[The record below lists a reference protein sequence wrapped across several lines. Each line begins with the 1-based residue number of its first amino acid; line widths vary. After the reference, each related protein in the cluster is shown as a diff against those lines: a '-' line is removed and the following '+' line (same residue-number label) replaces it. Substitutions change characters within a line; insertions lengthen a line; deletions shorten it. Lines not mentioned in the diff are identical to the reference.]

1 MPIEGERRR
10 ESDKEMPKGGVI
22 LALSELRKRKI
33 YKETARREQ
42 QPEQQRD

>member
-10 ESDKEMPKGGVI
+10 ESDKETPKGGVI
-22 LALSELRKRKI
+22 LPLAELRKRKI
-33 YKETARREQ
+33 YKETEVREQ